1 MLPIACNGLCIDGQS
16 SYRDAKRNAR
26 PAQSKHGQLN
36 HRRLW
41 AGGGTNLISR
51 PLLRITIKWASDAI
65 IQSRVDRGEE
75 EGRAFTLKD
84 NFRFN
89 YIYFPSIAD
98 LEQRWDE
105 SGPFIIYSFQLQLTA
120 HLVKN
125 RWVTWSAIKSRN
137 IQHFRGVM

>member
-1 MLPIACNGLCIDGQS
+1 MDRAATEMQREMP
-16 SYRDAKRNAR
+16 AR

-65 IQSRVDRGEE
+65 IQSRVDRAKEE
-75 EGRAFTLKD
+75 GGRAFTLKD

-98 LEQRWDE
+98 LEM
-105 SGPFIIYSFQLQLTA
+105 
-120 HLVKN
+120 N
-125 RWVTWSAIKSRN
+125 RVHSLYTLSN
-137 IQHFRGVM
+137 CN